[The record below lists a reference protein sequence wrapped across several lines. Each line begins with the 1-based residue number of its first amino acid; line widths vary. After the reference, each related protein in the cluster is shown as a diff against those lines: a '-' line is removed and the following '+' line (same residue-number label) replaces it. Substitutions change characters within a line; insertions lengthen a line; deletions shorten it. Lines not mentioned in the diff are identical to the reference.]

1 MIKKVSLF
9 LLLGLLV
16 LSGVSVAAADTQPL
30 FLAIS
35 YEEALNLGDY
45 EAIAAMFADDAVYY
59 RWAGGGA
66 VAGRDA
72 IGELLAAESGP
83 NRSFD
88 IVGANMD
95 GHELTLSVEIADRG
109 IAWGRQTMRAVV
121 EDGLIQ
127 SMELVAFRF
136 LF

>member
-16 LSGVSVAAADTQPL
+16 LSGVSVVAADTQPL
-30 FLAIS
+30 ALAIS
-35 YEEALNLGDY
+35 YEEALNLGDQ
-45 EAIAAMFADDAVYY
+45 ATLAGMFADEAVYY
-59 RWAGGGA
+59 RWVGGGE
-66 VAGRDA
+66 VAGREA
-72 IGELLAAESGP
+72 IGELLAAQSGA
-83 NRSFD
+83 NRQFE
-88 IVGANMD
+88 IVGAGMD
-95 GHELTLSVEIADRG
+95 GNQLTLNVEIADRG
-109 IAWGRQTMRAVV
+109 VVWGRQTMRAVI